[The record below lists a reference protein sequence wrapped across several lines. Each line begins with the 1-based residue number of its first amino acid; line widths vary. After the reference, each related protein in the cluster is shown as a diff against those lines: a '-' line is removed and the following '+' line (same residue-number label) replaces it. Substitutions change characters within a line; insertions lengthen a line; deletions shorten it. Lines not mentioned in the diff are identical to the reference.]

1 MPTTKL
7 AGLTLFLFQVF
18 SGMQSVEGASVQ
30 RPRVEPWKGPDIL
43 GKIEEITRSDSG
55 PGPDIGTILVK
66 ANGRHRAYLTIDDK
80 RIVAAY
86 RSELSFIDLRVGQQV
101 AVWFRSGPRY
111 PVFPIRTSAARV
123 AVIEDSSA
131 GSTIEKPPPA
141 RCYSSRRQCP
151 GKEAD
156 PPGRT
161 RLSPGGR
168 ERRSAGD
175 CHPPSP
181 HQRGRADR
189 GGPRRP
195 RCTSAPAGGGGCGVA
210 VVLSSDL
217 LGRLSC
223 CGHRGGCRSLPAV
236 VGLM

>member
-18 SGMQSVEGASVQ
+18 SGMQFVEGASVQ
-30 RPRVEPWKGPDIL
+30 RPQVEPWEGPDIL

-80 RIVAAY
+80 RIMAAY

-131 GSTIEKPPPA
+131 GSTIEKPPRLGAIRVGGNVQA
-141 RCYSSRRQCP
+141 RKLIPVYPR
-151 GKEAD
+151 EAERE
-156 PPGRT
+156 GVQRIVILQVLINEEGQIEEA
-161 RLSPGGR
+161 RVVRGSPLLQQAVVDAVLQWRYRPTFLEG
-168 ERRSAGD
+168 
-175 CHPPSP
+175 SP
-181 HQRGRADR
+181 
-189 GGPRRP
+189 
-195 RCTSAPAGGGGCGVA
+195 VA
-210 VVLSSDL
+210 VIA
-217 LGRLSC
+217 
-223 CGHRGGCRSLPAV
+223 AV
-236 VGLM
+236 VVPFRLLSN